1 MVTLYRLL
9 DLIGIFL
16 SSFYLKYK
24 ASHSKRVSPF
34 LNERPIEYIFT
45 LNTLLQF
52 SCLDVLDVGTGR
64 NAFTATLEHCRF
76 NVTSSDLK
84 GKYWS
89 FYSNR
94 HVYVHKNDITISGFG
109 SSSYD
114 AVTCISTLEHIP
126 DFNAAVSEM
135 VRLLKPS
142 GILILSFP
150 FSATFCENV
159 YSLPE
164 SDVVSKSFP
173 YIAASF
179 SNNEINH
186 WISSFGLVE
195 LNRTYFRGWT
205 GNFWRSGKRIN
216 FPCEV
221 SSDNAETANG
231 LCVAFKKVPYS

>member
-1 MVTLYRLL
+1 ML

-24 ASHSKRVSPF
+24 ASHAKSSSHF

-45 LNTLLQF
+45 LNHLLG
-52 SCLDVLDVGTGR
+52 SRCLDVLDVGTGR

-84 GKYWS
+84 GQYWS

-94 HVYVHKNDITISGFG
+94 HVYVHKNDITNSGFD

-135 VRLLKPS
+135 ARLLKPS
-142 GILILSFP
+142 GILILTFP
-150 FSATFCENV
+150 YSTDFCENV
-159 YSLPE
+159 YSLPG
-164 SDVVSKSFP
+164 SDLVSKSFS

-179 SNNEINH
+179 SDDEINH
-186 WISSFGLVE
+186 WTSSFGLVE
-195 LNRTYFRGWT
+195 INRSYYRGWT
-205 GNFWRSGKRIN
+205 GNYWRSGKRIN
-216 FPCEV
+216 FPSEV
-221 SSDNAETANG
+221 SADNAEIANG
-231 LCVAFKKVPYS
+231 LCVAFKKAR